1 MTAIDT
7 AVLVS
12 TDDPIMTIIIIFVPI
27 HQNKNNPRYYQLIC
41 SPIYDIT
48 FGSCIYIE
56 NKLYTK
62 FNLYFIFLL
71 P

>member
-41 SPIYDIT
+41 S
-48 FGSCIYIE
+48 
-56 NKLYTK
+56 LYM
-62 FNLYFIFLL
+62 ISLL
-71 P
+71 EVVFT

>member
-41 SPIYDIT
+41 SPIYICYH
-48 FGSCIYIE
+48 FW
-56 NKLYTK
+56 KLYYYLHRK
-62 FNLYFIFLL
+62 
-71 P
+71 